1 MTHEFMH
8 NSLQKFVIGIA
19 GLLMLL
25 LVTACAG
32 VLQPNVTNSGGP
44 GTGTGLPGSTGS
56 QGTPVPGQIAFI
68 GPVQSVSSS
77 SIGVKLPSGQ
87 TLTASI
93 VNGQTDLS
101 DFNGS
106 LPGQG
111 QTVKITVSA
120 NTDGSF
126 TAIKIKAADSGDT
139 ANENIITFDGVVTS
153 PVGSDHTLHFRVG
166 THDFSFKLSAATDL
180 GDFNGNDQSIG
191 NNTAIEVKV
200 QFQGSNITVLKVSLQ
215 NNSQN
220 G

>member
-1 MTHEFMH
+1 MRQHFMH
-8 NSLQKFVIGIA
+8 NSLQKIVIGIA
-19 GLLMLL
+19 GLLMLI

-32 VLQPNVTNSGGP
+32 VQGAGPNVTNSGGP
-44 GTGTGLPGSTGS
+44 GTGIPGSTGS

-68 GPVQSVSSS
+68 GQVQSVSSS
-77 SIGVKLPSGQ
+77 SISVKLPTGQ
-87 TLTASI
+87 ALTANI

-111 QTVKITVSA
+111 QTVKITVTA

-126 TAIKIKAADSGDT
+126 TAIKIKATDSGDT
-139 ANENIITFDGVVTS
+139 ANQNIITFDGVVTS

-166 THDFSFKLSAATDL
+166 THDFSFKLNAATDL
-180 GDFNGNDQSIG
+180 GDFNGNDQTIG
-191 NNTAIEVKV
+191 NNTSIEVKV
-200 QFQGSNITVLKVSLQ
+200 QFQGSSVTVLKVSLQ
-215 NNSQN
+215 NNQN

>member
-1 MTHEFMH
+1 MTHDFIH
-8 NSLQKFVIGIA
+8 SSLQKMIMGIA

-25 LVTACAG
+25 LVTACVG
-32 VLQPNVTNSGGP
+32 IQPNVSNSGGP

-77 SIGVKLPSGQ
+77 SISVKLPSGQ
-87 TLTASI
+87 ALTASI
-93 VNGQTDLS
+93 NGQTDLS

-111 QTVKITVSA
+111 QTVKITVTA

-126 TAIKIKAADSGDT
+126 TAIKIKATDSGDT
-139 ANENIITFDGVVTS
+139 ADQNIITFDGVVTS

-166 THDFSFKLSAATDL
+166 THDFSFPLSAATNL
-180 GDFNGNDQSIG
+180 SDFNGNDQTIG
-191 NNTAIEVKV
+191 NNQAIEVKV
-200 QFQGSNITVLKVSLQ
+200 QFQGSSVTVLKVSLQ
-215 NNSQN
+215 NQN
-220 G
+220 N